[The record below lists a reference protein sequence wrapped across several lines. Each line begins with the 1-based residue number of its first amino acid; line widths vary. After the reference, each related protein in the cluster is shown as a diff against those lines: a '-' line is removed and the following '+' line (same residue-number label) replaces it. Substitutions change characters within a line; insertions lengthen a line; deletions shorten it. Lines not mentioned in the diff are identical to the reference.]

1 MYMKIL
7 KHIFIAS
14 VLLFTPAFA
23 FAQNEIPI
31 ESIDPGVTS
40 FETFAKGKVTAVLLD
55 ETRES
60 GNIRIR
66 TQELEVEIL
75 NGPEKGQRII
85 ISATNDADA
94 KQQWHSLNDSVVVS
108 KVVVNDEIQYLIAD
122 SYRLPALGILIL
134 IFIALAILFAGK
146 KGFTSLLGLAFSIL
160 ILAKYV
166 APQILA
172 GTNPI
177 LVGLSA
183 AIFIAVIALYL
194 AHGINRNTTIA
205 LISTLVTLG
214 IASILASLFVSA
226 SKLLGLGSEEAFYLQ
241 AGFSEIL
248 SLKGLL
254 FAGIIIG
261 TLGVLDDVTTSQVAA
276 VDELRKAN
284 PSLSFIEL
292 YKRGSNIGKEHIAS
306 LINTL
311 VLAYAGA
318 SLPLF
323 LLFVVNNTQPLWVI
337 LNSEFVAEEIVR
349 TLVGSS
355 ALILAVPIST
365 SLAAYLLKK
374 DWHLPKV
381 LTWNR
386 KI

>member
-160 ILAKYV
+160 VLAKYV

-194 AHGINRNTTIA
+194 AHGINWE
-205 LISTLVTLG
+205 SQV
-214 IASILASLFVSA
+214 
-226 SKLLGLGSEEAFYLQ
+226 YLQ
-241 AGFSEIL
+241 VFL
-248 SLKGLL
+248 SLP
-254 FAGIIIG
+254 
-261 TLGVLDDVTTSQVAA
+261 Q
-276 VDELRKAN
+276 
-284 PSLSFIEL
+284 SF
-292 YKRGSNIGKEHIAS
+292 
-306 LINTL
+306 
-311 VLAYAGA
+311 
-318 SLPLF
+318 
-323 LLFVVNNTQPLWVI
+323 
-337 LNSEFVAEEIVR
+337 
-349 TLVGSS
+349 
-355 ALILAVPIST
+355 
-365 SLAAYLLKK
+365 
-374 DWHLPKV
+374 
-381 LTWNR
+381 
-386 KI
+386 